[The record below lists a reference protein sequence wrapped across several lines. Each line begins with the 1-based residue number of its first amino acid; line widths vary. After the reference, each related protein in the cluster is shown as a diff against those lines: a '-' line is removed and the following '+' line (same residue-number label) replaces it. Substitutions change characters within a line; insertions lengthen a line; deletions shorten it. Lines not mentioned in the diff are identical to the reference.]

1 MKDKTQPDPIPLERP
16 QQIESLAPDQMVA
29 VILRLTMEIS
39 TLRERL
45 ATHEQLLQQ
54 AGVFSD
60 EAIDDFQVDAED
72 KSRRQAERQRLI
84 EGVVSDLR

>member
-1 MKDKTQPDPIPLERP
+1 MNDKTQPDPIPLERP

-45 ATHEQLLQQ
+45 ATHEKLLQQ

>member
-1 MKDKTQPDPIPLERP
+1 MNDKTQPDPIPLERP

-60 EAIDDFQVDAED
+60 AAIDDFQVDAED

>member
-1 MKDKTQPDPIPLERP
+1 MNDKTQPDPIPLERP
-16 QQIESLAPDQMVA
+16 QQIESLTPDQIVA

-60 EAIDDFQVDAED
+60 AAIDDFQVDAED

>member
-60 EAIDDFQVDAED
+60 AAIDDFQVDAED